1 MGGVPSRPAGARASG
16 MSAILL
22 HPADN
27 ILVVTAPLAAEGLVV
42 IDGEPVVLRAA
53 VPVGH
58 KIARQPLAAGDKVVK
73 YGAPIGSMTAAVSRG
88 DHVHL
93 HNMKS
98 DYIASHT
105 RGTLERSIHP

>member
-1 MGGVPSRPAGARASG
+1 

-22 HPADN
+22 HPQDN
-27 ILVVTAPLAAEGLVV
+27 ILVVTAPLATGGLVV
-42 IDGEPVVLRAA
+42 IDGEPVALGAA

-58 KIARQPLAAGDKVVK
+58 KIARQPLAVGDKVVK
-73 YGAPIGSMTAAVSRG
+73 YGAPIGSMTAPAARG

-105 RGTLERSIHP
+105 RDTLERSNHA